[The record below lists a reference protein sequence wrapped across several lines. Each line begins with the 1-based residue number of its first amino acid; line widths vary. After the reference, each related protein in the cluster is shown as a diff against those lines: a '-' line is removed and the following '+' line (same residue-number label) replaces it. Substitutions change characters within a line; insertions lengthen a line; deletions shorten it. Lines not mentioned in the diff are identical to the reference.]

1 MQIELSKYLSVSGVN
16 FIRVLWCDNANVIRA
31 KAIHIGA
38 LSHHFEHGVGISAAQ
53 QALPVMYD
61 AVVPESGL
69 SPVGEIR
76 LMPDWSTLNLLPYA
90 PKQARVMGDMVC
102 DGLPW
107 AICPRNFLKRMVGEA
122 ASEGLDVMTAFE
134 NEFYLLRNS
143 PDGLGIEPAD
153 NTVFGSTLAM
163 DLNQKV
169 IDEIAEALVAQNIPV
184 EQYYPE
190 SGRGQ
195 HEISV
200 RYTKALSAAD
210 QQIVFRETVHAV
222 ALRHGLKA
230 SFLPKIFADQAG
242 SGCHINMSLWQGGHN
257 LVPEVTGIEGLSR
270 IARAFIAG
278 ILHHLP
284 ALMALTTP
292 SPNSYRRIRPHCW
305 SGAFRCWGVDNREAA
320 VRVPSDPATLI
331 PTNFEIKTVDA
342 SANPYLAL
350 GAIIAAGLDGVRRR
364 LLPGEPVRVDP
375 GYLSPEER
383 TARGIDLLPK
393 NLGEAIAH
401 LKHDE
406 MLLNA
411 LGSEL
416 AQAYIAVRSAEWEAL
431 KDMELEAEVKLLLQR
446 Y

>member
-61 AVVPESGL
+61 SVVPESGL
-69 SPVGEIR
+69 SSVGEIR

-122 ASEGLDVMTAFE
+122 ESEGLDVMTAFE
-134 NEFYLLRNS
+134 NEFYLLRS
-143 PDGLGIEPAD
+143 ADGLGIEPAD

-190 SGRGQ
+190 SGPGQ
-195 HEISV
+195 HEISI

-222 ALRHGLKA
+222 ALRQGLKA
-230 SFLPKIFADQAG
+230 SFLPKIFADQPG
-242 SGCHINMSLWQGGHN
+242 SGCPIHMSLWQGGHN

-292 SPNSYRRIRPHCW
+292 SPNSYRRILPHSW
-305 SGAFRCWGVDNREAA
+305 SGAFRCWGIDNREAA
-320 VRVPSDPATLI
+320 VRVPSDPATLR

-350 GAIIAAGLDGVRRR
+350 GAVIAAGLDGVRRR
-364 LLPGEPVRVDP
+364 LLPGEPVTVDP